1 MTVMFMY
8 LLGPLFALGLI
19 SWVNRAQIR
28 AWLQR
33 RGMRNDQQSGDDKS

>member
-19 SWVNRAQIR
+19 SWVNRTQIR

-33 RGMRNDQQSGDDKS
+33 RSTPHDQEGGEDEA